1 MEFPSRYCIL
11 EKNVFKKDEYSIVPI
26 RYEDRFDIMKWRN
39 EQIFHL
45 RQSKSLTKDDQE
57 NYFNKV
63 VAKLFEQEKPNQV
76 LFSYLKNNE
85 CIGYGGLVHIN
96 WIDKNAEISFLM
108 NTELEKKEFHQ
119 HWKLFLDL
127 IEKVAFNELNL
138 HKIYTYA
145 FDLRPYLY
153 TIFENNG
160 FYKEAVLK
168 EHCFINNE
176 YKSVVIHA
184 KVNQHI
190 RLRNATKEDVNLFY
204 EWANEKSVRKMS
216 FNSEY
221 ISFETHQKWFKNNL
235 NSKNNFL
242 LVLEFDNIPAG
253 LVRFN
258 SEGVIGI
265 SLDKKFRGK
274 NLGVV
279 LIKEGINV
287 IKSSTDIKKIT
298 AYVKK
303 DNTPSIK
310 IFEKAGFLFEAN
322 DVINEKECYRYIY
335 KLNLCDEN

>member
-1 MEFPSRYCIL
+1 MTFPDRYNIL
-11 EKNVFKKDEYSIVPI
+11 EKNIFKKDEYSIVPI

-45 RQSKSLTKDDQE
+45 RQSKPLTVEDQE
-57 NYFNKV
+57 HYFTNV
-63 VAKLFEQEKPNQV
+63 VSELFHQNQPV
-76 LFSYLKNNE
+76 QLLFSYLEKKF
-85 CIGYGGLVHIN
+85 CIGYGGLVRIN
-96 WIDKNAEISFLM
+96 WIDRNAEISFIM

-176 YKSVVIHA
+176 YKSVIIHA

-190 RLRNATKEDVNLFY
+190 RLRNATKEDINLFY
-204 EWANEKSVRKMS
+204 EWANDKSVRKMS

-221 ISFETHQKWFKNNL
+221 ISLETHQKWFKNNL
-235 NSKNNFL
+235 NSKNKFL
-242 LVLEFDNIPAG
+242 LVLEVDNIPAG
-253 LVRFN
+253 TVKFN

-265 SLDKKFRGK
+265 SLDEKFRGK

-279 LIKEGINV
+279 LIKEGINF
-287 IKSSTDIKKIT
+287 IKSCTDIKKIT

-310 IFEKAGFLFEAN
+310 LFEKAGFTFEAN
-322 DVINEKECYRYIY
+322 DVIKANECYRYIY
-335 KLNLCDEN
+335 KLN